1 MNTKDNHKANIFNED
16 FNSDKETM
24 CSRQKPDIPPLLA
37 QVVPAEMRIT
47 VLGPGTDGRPVYMI
61 SKDLIY
67 GTAEDIIE
75 YLIDSSLLYETDPG
89 LDIIRV
95 GEGIEGSL
103 YILTQFV
110 LGGTAGGIIEHF
122 AC

>member
-1 MNTKDNHKANIFNED
+1 MNAKDNHNTNVFNED

-24 CSRQKPDIPPLLA
+24 CSRQEQGIPSLLR
-37 QVVPAEMRIT
+37 QVVPAEMDIT
-47 VLGPGTDGRPVYMI
+47 SVGPGSDGRPVYMI